1 MEGAGSDDT
10 DHQEIAA
17 HGRRTVA
24 DGFIM
29 TLAAKNWL
37 GRIVGA
43 GLLPTDKAEL
53 RLEKTVLTLV
63 PLIIAPLALIW
74 GAAYFLLGH
83 WLSGAIPMS
92 YALIS
97 AASLFNFFRTKDIRF
112 IHRSQLLLVLFL
124 PFLLMWSLG
133 GFSAGSMVMIWAIF
147 SPIAALLFLEKRE
160 AFKWFLM
167 YSLLILISALIDD
180 HVAARVVPLPDLA
193 RKLFYLL
200 NMGCGSAGLYLLVSY
215 SMGEE
220 RRAKEADLRMA
231 AVSFES
237 QQSLMIMDAEG
248 VILRVNKAFT
258 KDTGYAAHEVVGR
271 TPGLFQCGRHDADFY
286 RDMLAAM
293 ECSGA
298 WQGEIWFRQ
307 KGGESREKWLS
318 ISAIRD
324 DDGQISHYAC
334 AHADI
339 TERREME
346 RGNEVLL
353 LRQKVLMSS
362 TLEGVHI
369 MDIDGNIVEA
379 NDTFCQMLGYSPDEV
394 SRMNVADWDAQWSKE
409 ELMERFKALVH
420 VNAARF
426 ETRHRRRD
434 GTLIDVEVSTTGA
447 EIEGRRY
454 LFASSHDITRRKE
467 AEEAIKWLAF
477 HDALTHLPNRQLLL
491 DRLAHALA
499 SCDRG
504 VNRGA
509 IIFIDLDNF
518 KTLNDTL
525 GHAMG
530 DLLLKQVAERLV
542 SSVREGDTVARL
554 GGDEFVVMLENL
566 DKEEIVAAEQVEA
579 IGEKILAA
587 LSRPYQLKAQVFR
600 SSGSLGATLF
610 CKETQDAEELLKQA
624 DIAMYQAKKAGRNAL
639 RFFDQKMQQA
649 INARAVLEDQ
659 LRGALERGQ
668 FELYYQVQVDRE
680 GQPVGA
686 EALIRWNHPER
697 GMVIPEEF
705 ISLAEET
712 GLILPIGRWVLNEA
726 CAKLADWSVD
736 ERMRKL
742 VLAVNISARQFRQAG
757 FVDELKL
764 LIAKYAF
771 NTSRLKLELTESM
784 LLENST
790 EAVAMMNALKGL
802 GVQLSLDD
810 FGTGYSSLQY
820 LKQLPLDQ
828 IKIDQSFIR
837 DIATVPNDAAIVQTI
852 IAMSKSLKL
861 NVIAEGV
868 ETEAQRELLD
878 LKSCQAYQ
886 GYLFGEPLPVE
897 RFEALFREK

>member
-1 MEGAGSDDT
+1 MLT
-10 DHQEIAA
+10 
-17 HGRRTVA
+17 
-24 DGFIM
+24 
-29 TLAAKNWL
+29 AKNWL

-43 GLLPTDKAEL
+43 GLLPADKAEL

-74 GAAYFLLGH
+74 GAAYFWLGH

-97 AASLFNFFRTKDIRF
+97 AASLFNFFRIKDIRF
-112 IHRSQLLLVLFL
+112 IHRSQLILVLLL
-124 PFLLMWSLG
+124 PFSLMWSLG
-133 GFSAGSMVMIWAIF
+133 GFAAGSMVMIWAIF
-147 SPIAALLFLEKRE
+147 SPIAALMFLEKRE

-167 YSLLILISALIDD
+167 YFMLILISVLIDD
-180 HVAARVVPLPDLA
+180 HVASRVIPLPDLA
-193 RKLFYLL
+193 RKIFYLL

-220 RRAKEADLRMA
+220 KRANEANLRMS

-237 QQSLMIMDAEG
+237 QQSLMIMDAES

-258 KDTGYAAHEVVGR
+258 KDTGYDYDDVVGK
-271 TPGLFQCGRHDADFY
+271 TPVLFQCGRHDADFY
-286 RDMLAAM
+286 RDMLASI
-293 ECSGA
+293 ECSGV
-298 WQGEIWFRQ
+298 WQGEIWIRH

-318 ISAIRD
+318 VSAIKG
-324 DDGQISHYAC
+324 DDGQVSHYAC
-334 AHADI
+334 AHVDI
-339 TERREME
+339 TERKEME
-346 RGNEVLL
+346 RRNEVLL

-362 TLEGVHI
+362 SLEGVHI

-379 NDTFCQMLGYSPDEV
+379 NDTFCQMLGYSPDEI
-394 SRMNVADWDAQWSKE
+394 SRMNVADWDVQWSKE

-434 GTLIDVEVSTTGA
+434 GTLIDVEISTTGA
-447 EIEGRRY
+447 EIDGRRY

-467 AEEAIKWLAF
+467 DEETIRRLAF

-491 DRLAHALA
+491 DRLNHALA
-499 SCDRG
+499 SSERNE
-504 VNRGA
+504 NRGA
-509 IIFIDLDNF
+509 LLFIDLDNF
-518 KTLNDTL
+518 KKLNDTL
-525 GHAMG
+525 GHVMG

-542 SSVREGDTVARL
+542 SCVRDGDTVARL

-566 DKEEIVAAEQVEA
+566 NEQAIVAAEQVET

-587 LSRPYQLKAQVFR
+587 LSKPYQLKAQVFR

-624 DIAMYQAKKAGRNAL
+624 DIAMYQAKKAGRNTL
-639 RFFDQKMQQA
+639 RFFDQKMQEA
-649 INARAVLEDQ
+649 INARVEIEGE
-659 LRGALERGQ
+659 LRLALDSGQ

-697 GMVIPEEF
+697 GVVIPEEF
-705 ISLAEET
+705 ISLAEEI

-726 CAKLADWSVD
+726 CAKLADWSAD
-736 ERMRKL
+736 EKMRKL
-742 VLAVNISARQFRQAG
+742 ALAVNISARQFRQVD
-757 FVDELKL
+757 FVDELKAA
-764 LIAKYAF
+764 IAHHALDPAL
-771 NTSRLKLELTESM
+771 LKLELTESM
-784 LLENST
+784 LLENSAET
-790 EAVAMMNALKGL
+790 VATMNALKAI

-820 LKQLPLDQ
+820 LKRLPLNQ

-837 DIATVPNDAAIVQTI
+837 DIATSSSDAAIVQTI
-852 IAMSKSLKL
+852 IAMTEALRMD
-861 NVIAEGV
+861 VIAEGV
-868 ETEAQRELLD
+868 ETEVQRELLD

-897 RFEALFREK
+897 RFEALFREL